1 MRSIVIL
8 LIGAAVLAAQ
18 PALAAPPPA
27 APQPPPGNDSLGAD
41 WGAQQNQAREG
52 VRQGHYEPLDRVIR
66 EINRRDPGYQLD
78 AGIEREGGRAVYRVR
93 WASSN
98 GRRIDYIVDAL
109 SGAIL
114 RAQ

>member
-1 MRSIVIL
+1 MRSIAAI
-8 LIGAAVLAAQ
+8 LIGVA
-18 PALAAPPPA
+18 ALASSAFAAAKPQPPPG
-27 APQPPPGNDSLGAD
+27 PPPGNDSLGAD
-41 WGAQQNQAREG
+41 WGAQQNEAREG
-52 VRQGHYEPLDRVIR
+52 VRHGRYAPLGKVIR

-78 AGIEREGGRAVYRVR
+78 AGIEQQGGRAVYRVR
-93 WASSN
+93 WASSH

>member
-1 MRSIVIL
+1 MKLMAAIL
-8 LIGAAVLAAQ
+8 ICAATLASS
-18 PALAAPPPA
+18 PALAAR
-27 APQPPPGNDSLGAD
+27 QQQQPGNDSLGAD
-41 WGAQQNQAREG
+41 WGAQQNQARDA
-52 VRQGHYEPLDRVIR
+52 VRHGHYVPLGQVIR

-78 AGIEREGGRAVYRVR
+78 AGIEQIDGKAVYRVR
-93 WASSN
+93 WASSH

>member
-1 MRSIVIL
+1 MRSIEVIL
-8 LIGAAVLAAQ
+8 IVAGLLASQ
-18 PALAAPPPA
+18 PALASPPPA
-27 APQPPPGNDSLGAD
+27 QQPPGNDSLGAD

-52 VRQGHYEPLDRVIR
+52 VREGHYVPLGRVIR
-66 EINRRDPGYQLD
+66 EINSRDRGYQLD
-78 AGIEREGGRAVYRVR
+78 AGIEQEGGRAVYRVR

-114 RAQ
+114 SAQ

>member
-1 MRSIVIL
+1 MKSIAAI
-8 LIGAAVLAAQ
+8 LIGLASLASSAAF
-18 PALAAPPPA
+18 AAPKQ
-27 APQPPPGNDSLGAD
+27 QPPPGNDSLGAD
-41 WGAQQNQAREG
+41 WGAQQNEAREG
-52 VRQGHYEPLDRVIR
+52 VSHGRYAPLGKVIR

-78 AGIEREGGRAVYRVR
+78 AGIEQEGGRAVYRVR
-93 WASSN
+93 WASSH

>member
-1 MRSIVIL
+1 MRSIGAIL
-8 LIGAAVLAAQ
+8 LCAAMMAG
-18 PALAAPPPA
+18 PPA
-27 APQPPPGNDSLGAD
+27 FASQPPTPPQPGNDSLGAD

-52 VRQGHYEPLDRVIR
+52 VREGKYAPLGRIIR
-66 EINRRDPGYQLD
+66 EINTRDPGYQLD
-78 AGIEREGGRAVYRVR
+78 AGIEQEGGRAVYRVR
-93 WASSN
+93 WASSH